1 MIKCN
6 RGEEMTEKLAQ
17 NKKPF
22 DIFKSPYMLLVPAL
36 LFYLL
41 FWFMPVL
48 ISLIQSLTNVD
59 NQFGFG
65 NFKMMFNDSLF
76 QSALINTLVFAGV
89 SVVIQFVIA
98 LGLAL
103 LINRNFKGSKL
114 FLFVML
120 IPMALPQSAVGILWN
135 TGLAETGWMNSFFE
149 TTGIQNVLELFK
161 IMSEPRIWKDVTGM
175 QALYMIILIDT
186 WTVLPSVMI
195 IILAGLQNFNKEYKE
210 AAYVFGANK
219 FQAIKDIVIPI
230 IKPSIL
236 TALLL
241 RLIAGLQVWLIGVMI
256 FGFNRVP
263 FLLERIVYYTDKV
276 RTATDSYRM
285 AVTYSIF
292 TLLVVLVVAFAFI
305 KLTKGKQWRDI
316 K

>member
-1 MIKCN
+1 M
-6 RGEEMTEKLAQ
+6 
-17 NKKPF
+17 F
-22 DIFKSPYMLLVPAL
+22 LVPAF
-36 LFYLL
+36 LFYLM
-41 FWFMPVL
+41 FWFMPVI
-48 ISLIQSLTNVD
+48 ISLIQSFTTSTGK
-59 NQFGFG
+59 FGFS
-65 NFKMMFNDSLF
+65 NFEMMISDQLF
-76 QSALINTLVFAGV
+76 DEALINTLLFAFI
-89 SVVIQFVIA
+89 SIVIQFFIA
-98 LGLAL
+98 LFLAL

-114 FLFVML
+114 FLFIML

-135 TGLAETGWMNSFFE
+135 TGLAETGWINSFLE
-149 TTGIQNVLELFK
+149 TTGIQNLFEFFQW
-161 IMSEPRIWKDVTGM
+161 MSSPRIWKDVSGFK
-175 QALYMIILIDT
+175 ALQLIIIIDT

-195 IILAGLQNFNKEYKE
+195 IMLAGLQNFNNEYKE
-210 AAYVFGANK
+210 AAFVFGANK

-230 IKPSIL
+230 IKPSII

-292 TLLVVLVVAFAFI
+292 TLVVVLVVAYAFI
-305 KLTKGKQWRDI
+305 KITKGKKWGDNV
-316 K
+316 